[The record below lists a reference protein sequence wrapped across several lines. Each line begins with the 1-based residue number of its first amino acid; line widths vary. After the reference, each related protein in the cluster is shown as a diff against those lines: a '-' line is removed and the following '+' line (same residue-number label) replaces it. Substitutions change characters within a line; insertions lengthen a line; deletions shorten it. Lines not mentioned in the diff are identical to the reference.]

1 MSLNFTGAKIQ
12 SVIVSAY
19 NLNDS
24 NTQIFPKVQYNYGAN
39 SVTIFADSISK
50 PYNVIFNVIVFLM
63 K

>member
-39 SVTIFADSISK
+39 SVTILADSISR